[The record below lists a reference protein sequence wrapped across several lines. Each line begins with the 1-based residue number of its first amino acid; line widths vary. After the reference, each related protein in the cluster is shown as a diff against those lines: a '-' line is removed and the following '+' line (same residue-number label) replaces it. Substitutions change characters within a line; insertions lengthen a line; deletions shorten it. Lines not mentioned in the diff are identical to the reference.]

1 MISRKT
7 LAAALTIFQLLNS
20 NPKSLKT
27 PLHSTSLHI
36 RTLNRNGMSSNRRRR
51 PRRRFR
57 FRFRASDIP
66 SVSVRD
72 RNFLQSDW
80 RLLELARSST
90 RSFFRG
96 WYTLPHFLSHSRK
109 IGKDHHHHQ
118 HSRTTRVEINNTA
131 ASEGGK
137 TTPFRSLN
145 EIGGIV
151 QGWNSRWQELVS

>member
-1 MISRKT
+1 MISLKT

-57 FRFRASDIP
+57 IRFRASDIP

-96 WYTLPHFLSHSRK
+96 IRSLPHFLSHSRK

-118 HSRTTRVEINNTA
+118 YNHTARVENNNTA

-137 TTPFRSLN
+137 TTPHSSLN
-145 EIGGIV
+145 GIGGIV
-151 QGWNSRWQELVS
+151 QGWNSRWQELDS